1 MLRGWIRLNNATT
14 RGYKVIIDSAFVAY
28 DGSELIIPRIYK
40 YIIYIYLYISY
51 YNELLIVKREV
62 GMETMDRIDD
72 LVMQNNFTEKK
83 KKKGEKKEIAVYE
96 LLCK

>member
-1 MLRGWIRLNNATT
+1 M
-14 RGYKVIIDSAFVAY
+14 
-28 DGSELIIPRIYK
+28 
-40 YIIYIYLYISY
+40 
-51 YNELLIVKREV
+51 KREV

>member
-1 MLRGWIRLNNATT
+1 M
-14 RGYKVIIDSAFVAY
+14 
-28 DGSELIIPRIYK
+28 
-40 YIIYIYLYISY
+40 
-51 YNELLIVKREV
+51 KREV

-83 KKKGEKKEIAVYE
+83 KKKGKKKEIAVYE